1 MLRGGGWSDFK
12 VANATGIFGCDCDVE
27 RGPGVGRGGRFF
39 ELGEAAA
46 HDDAEDDHLGRDA
59 LCIRH
64 RQSHQLLRSQRGK
77 VTLTVNMTYNES
89 HKMDDGCS
97 IPSVIKNATPK
108 SVYGSAD
115 STISATAPVYLLE
128 TCSPS
133 STPISRAWCRRRR
146 QMSEETVMLSAMTTQ
161 EYASA
166 KCLLVPKKKFAFGSP
181 VITLVATPRPVGGR
195 EGGGR
200 HEADG

>member
-1 MLRGGGWSDFK
+1 MQDTGLRGG
-12 VANATGIFGCDCDVE
+12 T
-27 RGPGVGRGGRFF
+27 
-39 ELGEAAA
+39 
-46 HDDAEDDHLGRDA
+46 RD
-59 LCIRH
+59 R
-64 RQSHQLLRSQRGK
+64 
-77 VTLTVNMTYNES
+77 LTVNMTYSES

-97 IPSVIKNATPK
+97 MPSVIKNATPK